1 MRTKVR
7 ATNAIGAPHAA
18 CVEERLPVY
27 EVIMPKLSDS
37 MAVGKIIEWK
47 VSQGDAV
54 REGDVL
60 AEVESDKAVME
71 LECFR
76 DGVVAKIVHADGD
89 EAAVGEA
96 IAYIGEAG
104 EEAPSEAPA
113 AKPAT
118 EPQAPAEPASTPPPA
133 PTPQPPAPAPAP
145 PRAADGSVRISP
157 YAKKL
162 ALERGIDYTAI
173 QGSGPGGRIIAAD
186 VEAAKAGA
194 SAPTQAET
202 PAPEPAVRPPAD
214 EELPPVVVTEEEADV
229 EDAPFRLKTQ
239 ARIVVAAKHVIP
251 HFYVTRSVDVTEL
264 MERKAHYKEQHAASV
279 THMVMRACLKALEQ
293 HPEINRSYDR
303 GRIIKWK
310 AVNLGLAI
318 GTDQGLTVAVLKRAN
333 ELSFKELVE
342 RILALV
348 EKARAG
354 KLSTEERQH
363 ATFTISSL
371 GMFDVEQFEPIVN
384 PPSAVTLGVAS
395 ALPAPVVR
403 GDAIFF
409 GQLMRITASC
419 DHRIIDGI
427 AAAKFLNTV
436 RLFLED
442 PDKLL

>member
-1 MRTKVR
+1 M
-7 ATNAIGAPHAA
+7 
-18 CVEERLPVY
+18 Y
-27 EVIMPKLSDS
+27 EVTMPKLSDS
-37 MAVGKIIEWK
+37 MTVGKIIEWK
-47 VSQGDAV
+47 VSEGAAV
-54 REGDVL
+54 REGDVI

-71 LECFR
+71 LECFQ
-76 DGVVAKIVHADGD
+76 DGVVAKIVHDDGD
-89 EAAVGEA
+89 EAAVGEV
-96 IAYIGEAG
+96 IAYIGAAG
-104 EEAPSEAPA
+104 EEAPPGTPAPE
-113 AKPAT
+113 PQPQT
-118 EPQAPAEPASTPPPA
+118 EPRPTPPPA
-133 PTPQPPAPAPAP
+133 PAPEPPAPAPAA

-162 ALERGIDYTAI
+162 ALERGIDYTRI

-186 VEAAKAGA
+186 IDAAKAGA

-202 PAPEPAVRPPAD
+202 PAPEPAVRPSAD

-342 RILALV
+342 RIPALV

-409 GQLMRITASC
+409 GQLMRVTASC

-427 AAAKFLNTV
+427 AAAKFLTTL
-436 RLFLED
+436 RSLLED